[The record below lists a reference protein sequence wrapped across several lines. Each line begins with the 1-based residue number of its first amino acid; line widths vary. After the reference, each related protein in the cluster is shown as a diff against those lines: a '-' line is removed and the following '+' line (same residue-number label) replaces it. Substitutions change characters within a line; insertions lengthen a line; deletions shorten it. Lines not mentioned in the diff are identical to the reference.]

1 MTVLITGGMGFIGLH
16 TVEAFLNAGENVI
29 ATYRETWRVPSFLT
43 AHMGD
48 RLNFEQVDIGEPGA
62 LLALANKHHVDG
74 IVHMA
79 IHGTAQTDPGE
90 DLRVNMDKLSL
101 ILDTA
106 HSSRVRRISLASSS
120 ALYFGVSEGPFR
132 EDQPLP
138 IDSVISPE
146 AFKKAWEILALNY
159 ANAAGIDLVNMRL
172 SGVYGPLYASMRNL
186 PSRLVAAAAQG
197 TEPDFSPAF
206 GGVPFADD
214 AQDLT
219 FVKDIARGITLVH
232 NAETLAHR
240 TYNIGS
246 GRATSNAEFLDAV
259 KQVKPGFEATLE
271 SGRSPRFKPNAYD
284 DITRIQSELGYAP
297 QYTLESAI
305 KAYIAWLEAGNAQ

>member
-16 TVEAFLNAGENVI
+16 TIEAFLNAGENVI

-43 AHMGD
+43 AHMGG

-106 HSSRVRRISLASSS
+106 HSSGVRRISLASSS
-120 ALYFGVSEGPFR
+120 APYFGVSEGPFR

-146 AFKKAWEILALNY
+146 AFKKAWEILTLNY

-186 PSRLVAAAAQG
+186 PSRLVAAAVQG

-246 GRATSNAEFLDAV
+246 GRATSNAEFHDAV

-297 QYTLESAI
+297 QYTPESGI

>member
-16 TVEAFLNAGENVI
+16 TVEAFLNAGENVV
-29 ATYRETWRVPSFLT
+29 ATYRETWRVPSFLA

-79 IHGTAQTDPGE
+79 IHGTAQTDPGD
-90 DLRVNMDKLSL
+90 DLRANMDKLSL

-106 HSSRVRRISLASSS
+106 LISGVRRISLASSS
-120 ALYFGVSEGPFR
+120 APYFGVPEGPFR

-138 IDSVISPE
+138 MDSVISPE

-159 ANAAGIDLVNMRL
+159 AKTAGIDLVNMRL
-172 SGVYGPLYASMRNL
+172 SGVYGPMYASMRNL
-186 PSRLVAAAAQG
+186 PSRLIAAAVQG
-197 TEPDFSPAF
+197 NAPDFSPAF

-219 FVKDIARGITLVH
+219 FVKDIARGIVLVH
-232 NAETLAHR
+232 NAESLAHR

-259 KQVKPGFEATLE
+259 KQVKPSFDTTLE
-271 SGRSPRFKPNAYD
+271 PGRSPRFKPNAYD

-297 QYTLESAI
+297 QFTAQTAI
-305 KAYIAWLEAGNAQ
+305 AAYVAWLEAGNAQ